1 MTSTSWGTEA
11 TTWAALVQQ
20 MGIPYQHEDWRFN
33 VHSQQGEAGRK
44 FLKSLIPVLFGG
56 ALKSGRKMNDQVT
69 CRSLAF
75 IDNDGGHT
83 ADDIRA
89 RLSGYE
95 SFEWPTFSDGL
106 TETEVSRDKYLE
118 FLEERSCEDIFE
130 EHMLAD
136 YLVQKKRLPHR
147 AVEHFCESGKAFQ
160 FREDGTLIVEHR
172 AVERS
177 RSAILLARTFIVED
191 HDPGTWERSNLTLF
205 KKHGLKLDESCA
217 ELSRGFY
224 CPAFTW
230 DGRVPVVRYHQGKP
244 LDLDAIIAELPQ
256 QEEARASKKHKSTR
270 GQTSERFACL
280 LERGAGCHPEW

>member
-1 MTSTSWGTEA
+1 MRLWRARDLQCSRGNAPWISTYQANNETFVVARADSMTSTSWGTEA

-147 AVEHFCESGKAFQ
+147 RSSISAKA
-160 FREDGTLIVEHR
+160 
-172 AVERS
+172 
-177 RSAILLARTFIVED
+177 
-191 HDPGTWERSNLTLF
+191 
-205 KKHGLKLDESCA
+205 
-217 ELSRGFY
+217 
-224 CPAFTW
+224 
-230 DGRVPVVRYHQGKP
+230 GRRF
-244 LDLDAIIAELPQ
+244 
-256 QEEARASKKHKSTR
+256 S
-270 GQTSERFACL
+270 SEKMAL
-280 LERGAGCHPEW
+280 